1 MRQPITALVALVMAL
16 WCQAATA
23 KPAPVPPPYE
33 GAYQPHGVDEIG
45 MWREDDESERKLA
58 GSHLVI
64 RDEKLTA
71 YVKRVLCDTV
81 GVDRCKPVRV
91 YLMREPSFNATM
103 SPNGTMRVLSG
114 LFLRLHNE
122 AELGYILG
130 HEFGHFEKRHS
141 LQHFKSSRNGTD
153 LLAWAAVLA
162 GTAATYDARR
172 SYQDLEL
179 SVYGALY
186 RNERN
191 QEREADLQGIAYL
204 NRSHL
209 PPQSAAKVWQ
219 NMMAEIDASVRVKGV
234 SKPNYNSIAFTA
246 SHPPFAERAAY
257 LHELAQPDTDARDDG
272 ATRYQQALK
281 GWMPIF
287 LDDQI
292 KLSDFGGSEYLV
304 QSLAQSGWTASL
316 WRARGDLYRN
326 RGNPRDLENASG
338 FYANAIAMDPLLGD
352 AYRGLG
358 LSLLKTGHAEAGE
371 DALRK
376 YLNLKPDAS
385 DARLIMMMIPKEA
398 TSK

>member
-1 MRQPITALVALVMAL
+1 MRSQIAALAAL
-16 WCQAATA
+16 ATA
-23 KPAPVPPPYE
+23 FSCQGAAGKPAAVPPPYE

-45 MWREDDESERKLA
+45 MWREDDESESKLA
-58 GSHLVI
+58 ASHLVI

-71 YVKRVLCDTV
+71 YVKQVLCETV
-81 GVDRCKPVRV
+81 GTDRCKPVRV
-91 YLMREPSFNATM
+91 YIMREPSFNASM

-141 LQHFKSSRNGTD
+141 LQHFKSSRSGTD

-204 NRSHL
+204 NRSQL

-219 NMMAEIDASVRVKGV
+219 NMMAEIDASMRVKGV

-257 LHELAQPDTDARDDG
+257 LDELVQPDTGARDDG
-272 ATRYQQALK
+272 ASRYQLALA

-292 KLSDFGGSEYLV
+292 KLNDFGGSEYLL
-304 QSLAQSGWTASL
+304 QTLARDGWTAGL
-316 WRARGDLYRN
+316 WCARGDLYRN

-338 FYANAIAMDPLLGD
+338 FYGNAIAMDPSLSV

-358 LSLLKTGHAEAGE
+358 LSLLKTGHTEPGE

-376 YLNLKPDAS
+376 YLRLKPDAP
-385 DARLIMMMIPKEA
+385 DARLLMMMIPNEA
-398 TSK
+398 ASK